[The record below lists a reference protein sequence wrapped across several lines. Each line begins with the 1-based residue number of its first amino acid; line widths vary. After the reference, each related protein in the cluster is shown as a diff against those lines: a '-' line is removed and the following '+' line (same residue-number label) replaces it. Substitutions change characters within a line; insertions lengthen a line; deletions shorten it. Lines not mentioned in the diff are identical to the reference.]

1 MYLIIDEY
9 GTFIGKKENRFEI
22 KRKEKTEEFSA
33 DLVKQIIISSASSIS
48 TGAIKLAM
56 ENGIDIVYLGKFGE
70 PKARIYPCH
79 LGGTT
84 LTRKKQL
91 EAYFSEKGLILA
103 KKFIEA
109 KIENQANLLK
119 SLAKTRDNAEIRDKA
134 EKILEFSSKLDGIS
148 GNLDKVR
155 ENILGIEGYS
165 ASEYFSCLSLIL
177 PVQNRERNAQDYFN
191 ILLNYGYGI
200 LYSEVERACI
210 LAGLDPY
217 FGFLHTD
224 RYGKPS
230 MVLDLI
236 EEFRAPIVDRAV
248 INLFVKKQIKD
259 EDFEKVGDK
268 LILSKS
274 GKKKIIE
281 AVMEKLHNKTESD
294 NKEKRILNII
304 VEQARKVT
312 RFVLEESENYEP
324 FVMK

>member
-1 MYLIIDEY
+1 MYLIVDDY

-22 KRKEKTEEFSA
+22 KMKEKTEEFSA
-33 DLVKQIIISSASSIS
+33 DLIKQIIISSASSIS

-70 PKARIYPCH
+70 PKARIYPCR

-119 SLAKTRDNAEIRDKA
+119 SLAKTRENNEIKNKA
-134 EKILEFSSKLDGIS
+134 NKILDFSSKMENIS
-148 GNLDKVR
+148 GSLDEARDNL
-155 ENILGIEGYS
+155 LGIEGYS
-165 ASEYFSCLSLIL
+165 ASEYFSALSLIL
-177 PVQNRERNAQDYFN
+177 PVQKRERNAQDSFN

-248 INLFVKKQIKD
+248 INLFVKKQIKE

-268 LILSKS
+268 IILSKS

-281 AVMEKLHNKTESD
+281 AVMERLHNKAESD

-304 VEQARKVT
+304 VEQARKVA
-312 RFVLEESENYEP
+312 RFVLGESENYEP

>member
-1 MYLIIDEY
+1 MHLIIDEY

-22 KRKEKTEEFSA
+22 RRQGKTEEFSA
-33 DLVKQIIISSASSIS
+33 DLIKQIIISSASSIS
-48 TGAIKLAM
+48 TDAIKLAM

-70 PKARIYPCH
+70 PKARIYPCR

-91 EAYFSEKGLILA
+91 EAYFSGKGLILA

-119 SLAKTRDNAEIRDKA
+119 SLAKTRENKEIRDKA
-134 EKILEFSSKLDGIS
+134 NKILDFSSNLESIS
-148 GNLDKVR
+148 GSLDEAR
-155 ENILGIEGYS
+155 ESLLGIEGYS
-165 ASEYFSCLSLIL
+165 ASEYFSALSIIL
-177 PVQNRERNAQDYFN
+177 PVQKRERNAQDYFN

-248 INLFVKKQIKD
+248 INLFVKKQVKD
-259 EDFEKVGDK
+259 DDFEKVGDK

-281 AVMEKLHNKTESD
+281 AVMERLNNKTESE

-304 VEQARKVT
+304 VGQARKAAK
-312 RFVLEESENYEP
+312 FVLEESENYGP
-324 FVMK
+324 FVMR